1 MLRDRKKASFFT
13 FLPFL
18 RFYMWIIVFFNGV
31 VFFDSND
38 DFLTF
43 KSMQYMIC
51 YQQQQ
56 RHNQLTETLMNKN
69 VVDGIIASIFFTVLS
84 TVLGLILQAFGFS
97 TQRSVIAAVF
107 ALFALLILF
116 VVVRKYYPVYV
127 RTLTE
132 RLVERALRIS
142 ANETDEDKIA
152 FKKKVIER
160 VQLASSGIELQQN
173 NSVVEFLNQESCE
186 DHIKEAAR
194 NAKKIKILT
203 IRGEKYFLGPKSL
216 LYEVVYSLKRAGG
229 AKIEVL
235 VLSPD
240 SEHITDEHAST
251 LGHRSAEEIR
261 TKMRIILNYLAH
273 IASQNKNF
281 EVRCYNEAPNFKIL
295 LFDDVM
301 FVSSFAAGTP
311 KNDENEKMLQISR
324 EGGPLFMGL
333 EQHFDDLMKRSIP
346 IESILGGRVQ

>member
-1 MLRDRKKASFFT
+1 MLRDRKQASFFT

-116 VVVRKYYPVYV
+116 VVVRKYCN
-127 RTLTE
+127 RTTQL
-132 RLVERALRIS
+132 LSFLIKSHVKIIS
-142 ANETDEDKIA
+142 
-152 FKKKVIER
+152 KKLHATR
-160 VQLASSGIELQQN
+160 
-173 NSVVEFLNQESCE
+173 
-186 DHIKEAAR
+186 
-194 NAKKIKILT
+194 KKS
-203 IRGEKYFLGPKSL
+203 KY
-216 LYEVVYSLKRAGG
+216 
-229 AKIEVL
+229 
-235 VLSPD
+235 
-240 SEHITDEHAST
+240 
-251 LGHRSAEEIR
+251 
-261 TKMRIILNYLAH
+261 
-273 IASQNKNF
+273 
-281 EVRCYNEAPNFKIL
+281 
-295 LFDDVM
+295 
-301 FVSSFAAGTP
+301 
-311 KNDENEKMLQISR
+311 
-324 EGGPLFMGL
+324 
-333 EQHFDDLMKRSIP
+333 
-346 IESILGGRVQ
+346 